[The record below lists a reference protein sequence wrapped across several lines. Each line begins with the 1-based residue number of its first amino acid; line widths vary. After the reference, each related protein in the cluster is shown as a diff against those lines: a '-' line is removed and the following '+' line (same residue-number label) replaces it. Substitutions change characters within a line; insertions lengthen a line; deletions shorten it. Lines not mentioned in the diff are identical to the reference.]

1 MLVAKLPK
9 PREHYAM
16 SVAHYDQVEPDVPRA
31 TFKVIVTTAFRKPVC
46 IVYVDAL
53 TGEIYQL
60 QWAEEYDK

>member
-1 MLVAKLPK
+1 
-9 PREHYAM
+9 M